1 MNTFYNMS
9 NLSTR
14 NLATRNSNYPTKTI
28 AELAVNTDN
37 LSTLVKALGVTNMV
51 NTLSA
56 SGPFT
61 VFAPSNAAFSRL
73 GNEVLKKLID
83 NPNELSDI
91 LKNHIVLGKYFS
103 NRLYDNQELR
113 MENGKIIIIKIR
125 GDNIS
130 LLNRRNEEIARVM
143 QKDIWA
149 TNGIVY
155 IIDRVLVLK
164 NDVKREKKH
173 KPSAYYQPPAHK
185 KPMTVPTKNVPL
197 NSMFKTFRTG
207 RMGCGCGR

>member
-1 MNTFYNMS
+1 MNTFLNMT

-14 NLATRNSNYPTKTI
+14 NSDYPTKTI
-28 AELAVNTDN
+28 TELAVNTAK
-37 LSTLVKALGVTNMV
+37 LSTLVKALGVTKMI

-91 LKNHIVLGKYFS
+91 LKNHIALGKYFS

-113 MENGKIIIIKIR
+113 MENGAIIIIKIR

-130 LLNRRNEEIARVM
+130 LLNNQKKEVARIK

-149 TNGIVY
+149 TNGLVY
-155 IIDRVLVLK
+155 IIDRVLIFK
-164 NDVKREKKH
+164 DDVKRVKEQQ
-173 KPSAYYQPPAHK
+173 PSTYYQAPVNKQPL
-185 KPMTVPTKNVPL
+185 TVPTKNVPL

-207 RMGCGCGR
+207 RMGCGCGG